1 MEKRKGP
8 RSSHRQIEIV
18 HLKNHVIVLI
28 VLLKNPSDSKDSW
41 WMIAGESPPSC
52 GHKATEH
59 PGCYSVVVLYMF
71 YAFTVVFLMFPTQK
85 TQTVL
90 HLQHHG
96 TEAHTLA
103 FLLWCSCLRFEL
115 SACQSCRPTPFI
127 TVPYGWF

>member
-52 GHKATEH
+52 GHKATKH
-59 PGCYSVVVLYMF
+59 PGCYSVVHVLCIYGGVSDVSH
-71 YAFTVVFLMFPTQK
+71 AENPD
-85 TQTVL
+85 
-90 HLQHHG
+90 
-96 TEAHTLA
+96 
-103 FLLWCSCLRFEL
+103 RPPP
-115 SACQSCRPTPFI
+115 SAPRN
-127 TVPYGWF
+127 